1 MFLNADVISAE
12 EAKEFSR
19 FLRVFN
25 KNDHLYVEG
34 EAFDDSFYLVRS
46 GSVGV
51 YRTVGGE
58 ECLIDLIRA
67 PGFVGEIEVLV
78 PGPRIGSVRVISDTL
93 TSYRFDKS
101 DIQFILSVP
110 ALSELL
116 LKRLTNDLKDFSD
129 RYVKNENSINRLL
142 DEKENTYNNL
152 VNLFSVINLALD
164 HFPDENTLSEKCA
177 AYLLG
182 IRQMIKKYLAIKLP
196 ELNYL
201 TESDNARG
209 LRTMYEE
216 NLIPDE
222 MTEILIR
229 SNNK

>member
-1 MFLNADVISAE
+1 MFLNADVISSE
-12 EAKEFSR
+12 EAREFSR

-34 EAFDDSFYLVRS
+34 EAFDGSFYLVRS

-67 PGFVGEIEVLV
+67 LGFVGEIEVLV

-93 TSYRFDKS
+93 TSYRFDKT

-116 LKRLTNDLKDFSD
+116 LKRLSNDLKDFSD

-142 DEKENTYNNL
+142 DEKENTCKNL
-152 VNLFSVINLALD
+152 VNLFSVLNLALEQI
-164 HFPDENTLSEKCA
+164 PDENALPEKSSI
-177 AYLLG
+177 YLCEMKNM
-182 IRQMIKKYLAIKLP
+182 IRKFLAIKLP
-196 ELNYL
+196 EINYL
-201 TESDNARG
+201 TEKDNARG

-222 MTEILIR
+222 MANILIR